1 MIYFVK
7 MLFASFA
14 AHCHRTDGSPED
26 TWESWEL
33 GNPMGTPW
41 EPHGNPMGTPWEPG
55 PTQFDLEWIGLIEL
69 IELIGLLRSEM
80 I

>member
-1 MIYFVK
+1 MFV
-7 MLFASFA
+7 ASFA

-26 TWESWEL
+26 TWESWES
-33 GNPMGTPW
+33 W

-55 PTQFDLEWIGLIEL
+55 PTQFDLEWIGFIGF

>member
-1 MIYFVK
+1 

-14 AHCHRTDGSPED
+14 AHCQRTDGSPED

-41 EPHGNPMGTPWEPG
+41 EPG
-55 PTQFDLEWIGLIEL
+55 PTQFDLEWIGLIV
-69 IELIGLLRSEM
+69 S
-80 I
+80 